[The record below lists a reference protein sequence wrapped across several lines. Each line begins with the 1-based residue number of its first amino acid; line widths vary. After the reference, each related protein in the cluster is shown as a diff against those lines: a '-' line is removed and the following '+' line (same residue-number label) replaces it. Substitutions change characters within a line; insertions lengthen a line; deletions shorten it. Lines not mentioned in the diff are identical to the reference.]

1 MSIVNRCGEGFVGQ
15 LHSGTRHRAN
25 ISMMHIAAV
34 VGKSN
39 AVLCQTVFIVA
50 HEVRLPGATASAAAC
65 LEPGR
70 SPCFGAHRIRP
81 QLECSTALGLNHT
94 IIVLASPLIDIPL
107 NLLSSTST
115 ERQPG
120 SPSER
125 GLAMFPAVSSLCL
138 ELFGERAVAYFSFT
152 KLVRSFTVARAGL
165 HFVFLRFS
173 YLQNGN
179 HPCFLPVHYDRTFDC
194 S

>member
-15 LHSGTRHRAN
+15 LHSGPRHRAN

-115 ERQPG
+115 GRQPG
-120 SPSER
+120 SPSGR
-125 GLAMFPAVSSLCL
+125 GLAMFPAVSFLCL
-138 ELFGERAVAYFSFT
+138 ALFGE
-152 KLVRSFTVARAGL
+152 
-165 HFVFLRFS
+165 
-173 YLQNGN
+173 
-179 HPCFLPVHYDRTFDC
+179 
-194 S
+194 